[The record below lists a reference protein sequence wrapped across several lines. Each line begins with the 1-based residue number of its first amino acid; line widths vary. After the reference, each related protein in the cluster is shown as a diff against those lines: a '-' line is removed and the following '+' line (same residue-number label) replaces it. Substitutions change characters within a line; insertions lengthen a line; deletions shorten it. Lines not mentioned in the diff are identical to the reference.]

1 MKARVAVIIVTMWI
15 RSVAIVE
22 DGKNEIKQYL
32 LGQLTEADE
41 ERVELRLMSDRAFS
55 EEFDIVVDEIAT
67 RYVKGHFTG
76 DEKTQVEQYF
86 LRSPER
92 REKVQFI
99 CELLRQVDG
108 EVDPKVD
115 DEKNE
120 LTGQNFLV
128 QPAVPTGDQ
137 INLWQRVRSLWT
149 DHPATFRPAISFA
162 ALLMAGGLVFFVA
175 LLNSKPNYLS
185 FVLAMTNTERN
196 VGAEPQRIHLDSGID
211 GLRLKLSLPTP
222 RAPQYRASLRGGE
235 GVSIPQ
241 LTVESQDAES
251 MTVIV
256 PANEV
261 PSGTYVIELKEVSGE
276 IEKPIRGSY
285 VFTVD

>member
-1 MKARVAVIIVTMWI
+1 
-15 RSVAIVE
+15 
-22 DGKNEIKQYL
+22 
-32 LGQLTEADE
+32 
-41 ERVELRLMSDRAFS
+41 MSDREFS
-55 EEFDIVVDEIAT
+55 EEFDIMVDEIAT
-67 RYVKGHFTG
+67 LYVKGHFTG
-76 DEKTQVEQYF
+76 DEKTRVEQYF

-108 EVDPKVD
+108 KVD
-115 DEKNE
+115 LQVDDQKIP
-120 LTGQNFLV
+120 GQNLLAP
-128 QPAVPTGDQ
+128 PAVTTSDHV
-137 INLWQRVRSLWT
+137 NLWQRVRSLWT
-149 DHPATFRPAISFA
+149 DHPSTLRPAMAFV
-162 ALLMAGGLVFFVA
+162 ALVMVGGLVFFVV
-175 LLNSKPNYLS
+175 LLNSKPTYMS

-196 VGAEPQRIHLDSGID
+196 VGAAPQRIHLDSGID
-211 GLRLKLSLPTP
+211 GLRIKLSLPTP

-261 PSGTYVIELKEVSGE
+261 GRGTYVIELKEVSGE

-285 VFTVD
+285 VFAID

>member
-1 MKARVAVIIVTMWI
+1 
-15 RSVAIVE
+15 
-22 DGKNEIKQYL
+22 
-32 LGQLTEADE
+32 
-41 ERVELRLMSDRAFS
+41 MSDRAFS

-67 RYVKGHFTG
+67 LYVKGHFTG

-108 EVDPKVD
+108 GDPKVD

-120 LTGQNFLV
+120 LTGQNFLA
-128 QPAVPTGDQ
+128 QQAVTTGDHV
-137 INLWQRVRSLWT
+137 NLWQRVRSLWT
-149 DHPATFRPAISFA
+149 DHPSTFRPAISFA
-162 ALLMAGGLVFFVA
+162 ALLIVGGLVFFVV
-175 LLNSKPNYLS
+175 LLNTKPTYMS

-196 VGAEPQRIHLDSGID
+196 VGAAPQRIHLDSGID
-211 GLRLKLSLPTP
+211 GLRIKLSLPTP
-222 RAPQYRASLRGGE
+222 RASQYRASLRGGE

-261 PSGTYVIELKEVSGE
+261 GRGTYVIELKEVSGE

-285 VFTVD
+285 IFAID